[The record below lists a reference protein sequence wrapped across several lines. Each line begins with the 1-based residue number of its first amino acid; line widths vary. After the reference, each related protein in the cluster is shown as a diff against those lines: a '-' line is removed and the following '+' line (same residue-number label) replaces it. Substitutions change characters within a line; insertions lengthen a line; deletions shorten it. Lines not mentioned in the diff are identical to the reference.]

1 MSRILLV
8 KLCFLL
14 IIVSG
19 NICKSNMTNTRKYS
33 QTISDRLKKK
43 SGCDSVK
50 SLDRLNTFSLSE
62 TQPAAEATSRSVGRS
77 IQTHYLFVS
86 LVLVFVITICFM
98 VVAIAGTIIGLVDC
112 LYDLFMDE
120 ESSSTAEATAI
131 KESSSTDADATAAT
145 AAKTAT
151 SAEESSS
158 TAKATATKAAAEATP
173 CQCALF
179 RYSIYHRR

>member
-1 MSRILLV
+1 
-8 KLCFLL
+8 
-14 IIVSG
+14 
-19 NICKSNMTNTRKYS
+19 MTNTRKYS
-33 QTISDRLKKK
+33 QTNSDRLKKK

-50 SLDRLNTFSLSE
+50 SLDRLNSFSLSE
-62 TQPAAEATSRSVGRS
+62 TQPAAEATSSSVGRC

-98 VVAIAGTIIGLVDC
+98 VVAIAGTNIGLVDC

-131 KESSSTDADATAAT
+131 KESSSTDADATAAI
-145 AAKTAT
+145 AAKTTT
-151 SAEESSS
+151 S
-158 TAKATATKAAAEATP
+158 KAAAEATP